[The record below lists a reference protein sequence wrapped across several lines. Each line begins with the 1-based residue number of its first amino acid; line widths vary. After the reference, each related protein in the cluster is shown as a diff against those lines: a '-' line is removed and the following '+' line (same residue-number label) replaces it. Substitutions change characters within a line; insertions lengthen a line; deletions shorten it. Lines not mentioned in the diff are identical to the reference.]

1 MLFSVFKWPF
11 CPTRLE
17 VQHPSYC
24 AALCETIS
32 RSAWTGWWT
41 CTRNTSM
48 AFWQTKR
55 AWAKLFRLWLTWPT
69 WLARKVSLFL
79 NNTHSVWMFAVILF
93 PSFFSGYK
101 DVVYV
106 LLLGV
111 WGPHLIVVRT
121 CKLLNWEVEFKRWC
135 PGLKILLYFGNR
147 RERRSLRAVGLLLHF
162 SPLFFLMYLLFFDA
176 PIRLQKTDCKFANI
190 MDSFIRSG
198 GEEPTASMC
207 AWRPTSCWW
216 KTRAISWGD
225 GGGI

>member
-1 MLFSVFKWPF
+1 MNLYKKHLNGILADE
-11 CPTRLE
+11 TGLGKT
-17 VQHPSYC
+17 VQTVAY
-24 AALCETIS
+24 
-32 RSAWTGWWT
+32 
-41 CTRNTSM
+41 M
-48 AFWQTKR
+48 AH
-55 AWAKLFRLWLTWPT
+55 
-69 WLARKVSLFL
+69 LAGQEGQLIPI
-79 NNTHSVWMFAVILF
+79 NTHSVWMSAVILF

-106 LLLGV
+106 LLPGV

-162 SPLFFLMYLLFFDA
+162 FPLLFFNVSIVFDA
-176 PIRLQKTDCKFANI
+176 PTRLQRTDCKFANI

-207 AWRPTSCWW
+207 A
-216 KTRAISWGD
+216 
-225 GGGI
+225 